1 MKRRLLIPLAAVATI
16 AAAVMAK
23 SPSAAGDP
31 VIMTVNGKEVR
42 LSEFE
47 YLYNK
52 NNTQQLEPQTPEQYL
67 EMFIN
72 YKLKVADA
80 EAQGLDTT
88 AAFIDELA
96 ASRRDLAKPYMTDS
110 ATENR
115 LINDIYSHMDRIVD
129 VSHVMLRK
137 GGSPEADDSVKARLD
152 SLRTLIVTGVEP
164 LEVVAE
170 KWSIDPQAK
179 RNKGHMGW
187 MRANAYPYTF
197 EDVAYETPVGSV
209 SEVMETPFGFHIIRV
224 NDIKPDPGKVSVS
237 HIMKMTRGV
246 MPEEAAAAKV
256 AIDSIYEL
264 VKNAT
269 PEEFADMARRESQD
283 RGTAANGGQLPWF
296 GVGEMVPPFEAA
308 AFAAA
313 DGEVTR
319 PVESAF
325 GWHIIMRH
333 DHKGTPS
340 YAEARESILRM
351 MGRDD
356 RAMMAQQAQTDKFV
370 KQYKGTLSDKGIA
383 KVKAV
388 IAKGGTPDSAA
399 VAAIS
404 AMTKVEVAKVG
415 KTKITAADIAKHMP
429 VDTAMSVDTWMEIFR
444 DAAKG
449 TMESDAREMAIA
461 DLPAQH
467 PDYANLLRE
476 YRDGILLFNVS
487 NATVWDKALKDEAGL
502 EKFFE
507 EHRADY
513 AWDKPH
519 FKGIIVF
526 AENDSVALAAHNW
539 LDNNK
544 MADELVPDA
553 IRKEFGRNARA
564 ERVLYAKGD
573 NPVVDAIAFDGPVPD
588 LSGNRLKAYFKWNG
602 KVIDQPEEARDV
614 RGAVGADY
622 QNALEK
628 AWIEELRA
636 KYPVTVNRQVLDKVK

>member
-1 MKRRLLIPLAAVATI
+1 MKRLIIPI
-16 AAAVMAK
+16 AATGLIAVAVMAHAASK
-23 SPSAAGDP
+23 SDP
-31 VIMTVNGKEVR
+31 VIMTVNGKDVK

-47 YLYNK
+47 YLYKK
-52 NNTQQLEPQTPEQYL
+52 NNTQQLEPQTPEEYL

-80 EAQGLDTT
+80 EAHGLDTT
-88 AAFIDELA
+88 AAFIEELD

-115 LINDIYSHMDRIVD
+115 LVNDIYSHMDRIVD

-137 GGSPEADDSVKARLD
+137 GGNPAADDSVKARLD

-197 EDVAYETPVGSV
+197 EDVAYSTPVGTV

-224 NDIKPDPGKVSVS
+224 NDIKPDPGKLSVS

-264 VKNAT
+264 VKTAT
-269 PEEFADMARRESQD
+269 PEEFADMARRESED
-283 RGTAANGGQLPWF
+283 RGTAVKGGQLPWF
-296 GVGEMVPPFEAA
+296 GVGEMVPQFEAA

-319 PVESAF
+319 PVESLF

-351 MGRDD
+351 MARDD
-356 RAMMAQQAQTDKFV
+356 RAGMAEKAQTAKFV
-370 KQYKGTLSDKGIA
+370 KQYKGALSDKGIN
-383 KVKAV
+383 KVAAA
-388 IAKGGTPDSAA
+388 IAKAGVPDSAA
-399 VAAIS
+399 VAS
-404 AMTKVEVAKVG
+404 VKGMTGVEVAKVG
-415 KTKITAADIAKHMP
+415 KTKVMASEIAAQMP
-429 VDTAMSVDTWMEIFR
+429 VDSAIPVSTWMDIFR
-444 DAAKG
+444 QATKEA
-449 TMESDAREMAIA
+449 MEADARDLAVA

-476 YRDGILLFNVS
+476 YRDGILLFNIS
-487 NATVWDKALKDEAGL
+487 NATVWDKAVKDEAGM

-507 EHRADY
+507 DHRADY

-526 AENDSVALAAHNW
+526 AQNDSVAVAARSF
-539 LDNNK
+539 LENNK
-544 MADELVPDA
+544 MADELIPDA
-553 IRKEFGRNARA
+553 IRKEFGRDARA
-564 ERVLYAKGD
+564 ERVLYAQGD
-573 NPVVDAIAFDGPVPD
+573 NPVVDAIAFGGPVPD
-588 LSGNRLKAYFKWNG
+588 LSGSRLSAYFMWEG

-628 AWIEELRA
+628 EWVAQLRE
-636 KYPVTVNRQVLDKVK
+636 KYPVKVNRQVLERVK